1 MVISPSL
8 IVIFAVM
15 SSICWLGRISDF
27 ALKSI
32 SAFCLPSALMSI
44 GSVDQ
49 GDPLEAVLPAPA
61 LAAPASPPEPL
72 PPEPVVVFDGLG
84 LVEGAMNG
92 VRLTV
97 PPLRLA
103 TIIGLVP

>member
-1 MVISPSL
+1 MVINPSL
-8 IVIFAVM
+8 IVILAVM
-15 SSICWLGRISDF
+15 SSICWFGMISDF

-32 SAFCLPSALMSI
+32 SAFCLPSALISI

-49 GDPLEAVLPAPA
+49 GDPLPAPV
-61 LAAPASPPEPL
+61 LPPEPL
-72 PPEPVVVFDGLG
+72 PPEPVVVADGLG

-97 PPLRLA
+97 PPVRLA
-103 TIIGLVP
+103 TIIGLAPVAS